1 MEGLPSMVKRHFTPK
16 WVKTIG
22 AGLKIQ
28 WQIFFIP
35 MKSQKAFVSSNL
47 TPSTLFPTFMI

>member
-1 MEGLPSMVKRHFTPK
+1 MSYFFNGGVTEHGQSHFTPK

-28 WQIFFIP
+28 WQR
-35 MKSQKAFVSSNL
+35 
-47 TPSTLFPTFMI
+47 PSRVRNV

>member
-1 MEGLPSMVKRHFTPK
+1 MEKSAIKRTKKENLHNGGITEHGQSHFTPK

-28 WQIFFIP
+28 WQRPIC
-35 MKSQKAFVSSNL
+35 
-47 TPSTLFPTFMI
+47 PSRAYP